1 MHRILLEFRFSPK
14 SLLLMSEK
22 KEEETPPSTE
32 TTKEEKNPLWFIH
45 DSNIRV
51 EGLFRSTVPSS
62 RSGAEKMSFRSKR
75 QTRKGQM
82 PYLDIMSTTCGDYIS
97 SCSLKDQLQPHT
109 RLFIEPISI
118 PSMKHVGVRSEL
130 TDPKR
135 SSDLLLEDDDLD
147 EDDNIISKTKSN
159 ASKVRKLRGMI
170 KTSVRSMYDSQRST
184 DDSPPRTGGRRR
196 SPRRLASLSSSKKQ
210 TFEPSPTLESEWFSK
225 YRKSKVVKDR
235 KARAMLRHLR
245 AIGSR
250 DSF

>member
-1 MHRILLEFRFSPK
+1 
-14 SLLLMSEK
+14 
-22 KEEETPPSTE
+22 
-32 TTKEEKNPLWFIH
+32 
-45 DSNIRV
+45 
-51 EGLFRSTVPSS
+51 
-62 RSGAEKMSFRSKR
+62 
-75 QTRKGQM
+75 M

-97 SCSLKDQLQPHT
+97 SCSLKDQLEPHT
-109 RLFIEPISI
+109 KLFIEPISI

-184 DDSPPRTGGRRR
+184 DGILRAGGRQVPETRV
-196 SPRRLASLSSSKKQ
+196 SLVFKQ

-235 KARAMLRHLR
+235 KARMLRHTETGQFVL
-245 AIGSR
+245 S
-250 DSF
+250 SKQ